1 MSGKNEKFIHKLF
14 VHFDFI
20 IVEAFILILSFL
32 SSVYLVKV
40 FLGTKISPELFRHE
54 IVYLILS
61 FILSL
66 MFTEPYRHILAR
78 DKWRELNRLIA
89 HTGFLIVTNVIILYI
104 QHEPD
109 SLSRS
114 VFFLTWIVFVFFE
127 YLFRVL
133 WKRHLR
139 ISIRHYN
146 AANHAIIIL
155 CRSEDALTTISGL
168 SAKSYTFD
176 TIRGIFFSDFDKSK
190 NIEVVS
196 DIQVL
201 GGIDDM
207 YDYSIHNWVDDV
219 YINLND
225 DISMRS
231 KVTAHFDNMGIAVH
245 HIILSIP
252 KAERGR
258 PDPYISQYG
267 NYIIASYEQREIHQR
282 QWLFKRM
289 LDISGGIIGCIICL
303 FLIIILGPFIFIK
316 SPGSIIFKQQRV
328 GRNGKVFKFYKI
340 RSMYM
345 DAENRKAEL
354 LKRNKMEGQM
364 FKVDDDP
371 RIIGSERKDKNGRP
385 AGIGNFIRNTSIDE
399 FPQFFNVLKGD
410 MSLVG
415 TRPPTVDE
423 WRHYSEHHRKR
434 LSMRPGITGIW
445 QISGRNNITDFEEI
459 VKLDEQ
465 YIDNWTVG
473 MDIKILWTT
482 IKSVLKKEGA
492 S

>member
-1 MSGKNEKFIHKLF
+1 MYYMS
-14 VHFDFI
+14 V
-20 IVEAFILILSFL
+20 S
-32 SSVYLVKV
+32 
-40 FLGTKISPELFRHE
+40 
-54 IVYLILS
+54 
-61 FILSL
+61 
-66 MFTEPYRHILAR
+66 
-78 DKWRELNRLIA
+78 
-89 HTGFLIVTNVIILYI
+89 
-104 QHEPD
+104 
-109 SLSRS
+109 
-114 VFFLTWIVFVFFE
+114 
-127 YLFRVL
+127 
-133 WKRHLR
+133 
-139 ISIRHYN
+139 YN
-146 AANHAIIIL
+146 H
-155 CRSEDALTTISGL
+155 
-168 SAKSYTFD
+168 
-176 TIRGIFFSDFDKSK
+176 
-190 NIEVVS
+190 
-196 DIQVL
+196 
-201 GGIDDM
+201 
-207 YDYSIHNWVDDV
+207 
-219 YINLND
+219 
-225 DISMRS
+225 
-231 KVTAHFDNMGIAVH
+231 
-245 HIILSIP
+245 
-252 KAERGR
+252 
-258 PDPYISQYG
+258 
-267 NYIIASYEQREIHQR
+267 
-282 QWLFKRM
+282 
-289 LDISGGIIGCIICL
+289 
-303 FLIIILGPFIFIK
+303 FIK
-316 SPGSIIFKQQRV
+316 SPGPIIFKQQRV